1 MTVIHGFERLRAEEI
16 PELGTSAQ
24 LFRHV
29 KTGAELLS
37 LMNDDENKVFGIT
50 FRTPPNDSTG
60 LPHIL
65 EHSVLCGSRKYP
77 VKEPFVEL
85 LKGSLKTFLN
95 AMTYPDKTCY
105 PVASQNV
112 QDFYN
117 LIDVYLDAVFYPR
130 ITPFVLRQEGWH
142 LEAEGGGQNLIYRGV
157 VFSEMKGAYSSP
169 ENLLAEVSR
178 RSLFPDNA
186 YGLDAG
192 GDPREIPTLTYEQFT
207 AFHRKY
213 YHPSNARI
221 YFYGD
226 DDPER
231 RLSLTDGY
239 LRDFEAVSVD
249 SGIRLQPVFREPTR
263 LVRPFASGDGAQA
276 SKGMVTLN
284 WLLEETT
291 NRELNL
297 ALHMLEYIFL
307 GMPGSPLRKALMDSG
322 YGEDLAGQGLEAE
335 LRQMCFSTGLK
346 GIEAENEDRIESL
359 VLETLAR
366 LCREGIDPHTVEAA
380 VNSVEFALRENNTG
394 SYPRGLALMLRA
406 LTTWLYGED
415 PLALVAFEG
424 PLEKVK
430 ARIAEESGLFEGLI
444 DRFFLNNAHRTLV
457 VLKPDPEL
465 ARKEEEA
472 ERNRLAGVRSSMT
485 PSQLEDVLQ
494 EAARLREIQE
504 TPDPPEALATIP
516 SLALSDLSRVNKSI
530 PLDVFGDQETRIL
543 YHDLFT
549 NGIIYLDLGFPL
561 HTLPQRLLPYLP
573 LFGRAMAEIGTEDE
587 DYVSLTQRISRKTG
601 GIWPHLY
608 ASARNGSP
616 RGALWLF
623 LRGKAMLNQSHE
635 LLGILRDMLLK
646 VRLDNQERFRQ
657 MVLEAKA
664 RHEQRLIPS
673 G

>member
-1 MTVIHGFERLRAEEI
+1 MMNMIHGFERVRVQGI
-16 PELGTSAQ
+16 PELGTRAE

-142 LEAEGGGQNLIYRGV
+142 LEAEEGGQNLIYRGV

-169 ENLLAEVSR
+169 DNLLAEYSR

-192 GDPREIPTLTYEQFT
+192 GDPREIPSLTYEQFR
-207 AFHRKY
+207 AFHQKY

-226 DDPER
+226 DDPET
-231 RLSLTDGY
+231 RLSLADGY
-239 LRDFEAVSVD
+239 LRDFEAISID
-249 SGIRLQPVFREPTR
+249 SGITLQPPFREPRR
-263 LVRPFASGDGAQA
+263 LVRPFAAGDGAQA
-276 SKGMVTLN
+276 SKGMVTVN
-284 WLLEETT
+284 WLLEEST

-297 ALHMLEYIFL
+297 TLHMLEYILL

-322 YGEDLAGQGLEAE
+322 YGEDLAGQGLEGE

-346 GIEAENEDRIESL
+346 GVEPGHEDRIESL
-359 VLETLAR
+359 ILETLSR
-366 LCREGIDPHTVEAA
+366 LHREGIDPHTIEAA
-380 VNSVEFALRENNTG
+380 VNSLEFALRENNTG

-415 PLALVAFEG
+415 PLALVAFEE

-430 ARIAEESGLFEGLI
+430 ARIAEERGLFEGMI
-444 DRFFLNNAHRTLV
+444 ERFFLKNPHRTL
-457 VLKPDPEL
+457 
-465 ARKEEEA
+465 
-472 ERNRLAGVRSSMT
+472 
-485 PSQLEDVLQ
+485 
-494 EAARLREIQE
+494 
-504 TPDPPEALATIP
+504 
-516 SLALSDLSRVNKSI
+516 
-530 PLDVFGDQETRIL
+530 
-543 YHDLFT
+543 
-549 NGIIYLDLGFPL
+549 
-561 HTLPQRLLPYLP
+561 
-573 LFGRAMAEIGTEDE
+573 
-587 DYVSLTQRISRKTG
+587 
-601 GIWPHLY
+601 
-608 ASARNGSP
+608 
-616 RGALWLF
+616 
-623 LRGKAMLNQSHE
+623 LRG
-635 LLGILRDMLLK
+635 
-646 VRLDNQERFRQ
+646 
-657 MVLEAKA
+657 
-664 RHEQRLIPS
+664 
-673 G
+673 